1 MIEKKKQ
8 QEEIV
13 QPDLRFKG
21 YTEAWLPQK
30 FSEVSDVVR
39 GASPRPIS
47 DAKWFSNNSDV
58 GWLRIAD
65 VTEQNGRI
73 HRLTQKLSVL
83 GQQKTRILY
92 DPHLLLS
99 IAATVGKPL
108 INYVKTGVHDGFL
121 IFLNPKFN
129 IDFMFQQL
137 ELHKDIWR
145 KYGQP
150 GSQVNLNSNI
160 VKNHKIFI
168 PLLSEQEKISEF
180 FKKIDSLIAKHTQ
193 KLELLKKLKKGYLQ
207 KIFSQELRF
216 DGFHE
221 LWRKQKLKEII
232 SLEFKGKAKA
242 NMLGKES
249 RYLETSYLN
258 GGNFSYVSAKAD
270 TQKTDILILWDGSQ
284 AGTVYYGFSGAL
296 GTTLKAFRPKYS
308 GDFLYH
314 FLKQHQQKIYTK
326 YRTPNIPHVIKTFT
340 NDFFVTLPYNDEQE
354 RIGYFLN
361 MCDNFISKT
370 VKKIELLDS
379 QKQGYLQ
386 KMFI

>member
-1 MIEKKKQ
+1 M
-8 QEEIV
+8 
-13 QPDLRFKG
+13 
-21 YTEAWLPQK
+21 YEAWLPQK
-30 FSEVSDVVR
+30 
-39 GASPRPIS
+39 
-47 DAKWFSNNSDV
+47 
-58 GWLRIAD
+58 
-65 VTEQNGRI
+65 
-73 HRLTQKLSVL
+73 L
-83 GQQKTRILY
+83 GKICRSYSGGT
-92 DPHLLLS
+92 PS
-99 IAATVGKPL
+99 
-108 INYVKTGVHDGFL
+108 
-121 IFLNPKFN
+121 
-129 IDFMFQQL
+129 
-137 ELHKDIWR
+137 
-145 KYGQP
+145 
-150 GSQVNLNSNI
+150 
-160 VKNHKIFI
+160 VKNHNYYIGNIPFIRSGEINSESTELLINETAFNHSSVKMVSRGDILYALYGATSGEVAISKINGAI
-168 PLLSEQEKISEF
+168 NQAILAIKPECGHDTYYIYTWLNKQRKKLLSTYLQGGQGNLSGTLVKSFRIYSPLEYEQEKIGEF

-314 FLKQHQQKIYTK
+314 FLKQHQQKIYTQ

>member
-83 GQQKTRILY
+83 GQQKTRVLY

-216 DGFHE
+216 RGFTDSWQEHRFQEIFNYERPDKYIVSDTNYVKNGVPVLTANKSFTLGYTQEKDFYEKVPCIIFDDFTLDSKYVDFPFKVKSSALKILNVKDSYDIRFAFE
-221 LWRKQKLKEII
+221 LLNITRIPKEGHSRHYISIVQKKKIFSPKTLEQGEI
-232 SLEFKGKAKA
+232 
-242 NMLGKES
+242 
-249 RYLETSYLN
+249 
-258 GGNFSYVSAKAD
+258 GNFCNTIYNLLTMNSKKLD
-270 TQKTDILILWDGSQ
+270 
-284 AGTVYYGFSGAL
+284 
-296 GTTLKAFRPKYS
+296 TLK
-308 GDFLYH
+308 
-314 FLKQHQQKIYTK
+314 QTK
-326 YRTPNIPHVIKTFT
+326 RA
-340 NDFFVTLPYNDEQE
+340 
-354 RIGYFLN
+354 
-361 MCDNFISKT
+361 
-370 VKKIELLDS
+370 
-379 QKQGYLQ
+379 YLQ